1 MTCFL
6 HWTQSFR
13 TWNLYEGGPGRAW
26 KSIESEKK
34 KNNSQR
40 LWLIQRKNTLAG
52 RNITRYCRVISGM
65 KPPGYPSEEVLQVC
79 LWRVSVSLC
88 LCLCV
93 SVSMP
98 VHLGVFVRG
107 SLFAIIR
114 SSSKL
119 IFSCPLPTPTASNHA
134 TWGAV
139 NQMSRCQRARAWSRR
154 KINCGVFLAW
164 KLGSTA
170 PSIPNFWHCSSNL

>member
-1 MTCFL
+1 M
-6 HWTQSFR
+6 R
-13 TWNLYEGGPGRAW
+13 EGRAGR
-26 KSIESEKK
+26 EKK
-34 KNNSQR
+34 KKNSQR
-40 LWLIQRKNTLAG
+40 LWLIQRKSTLAG

-119 IFSCPLPTPTASNHA
+119 IFSALSPPQLLQIMRLGELSIKCRVASVRERDRGERLIVVCSWHGSLAVQRPQYPIFDIAAATYNNNPTFK
-134 TWGAV
+134 V
-139 NQMSRCQRARAWSRR
+139 
-154 KINCGVFLAW
+154 
-164 KLGSTA
+164 
-170 PSIPNFWHCSSNL
+170 SSY